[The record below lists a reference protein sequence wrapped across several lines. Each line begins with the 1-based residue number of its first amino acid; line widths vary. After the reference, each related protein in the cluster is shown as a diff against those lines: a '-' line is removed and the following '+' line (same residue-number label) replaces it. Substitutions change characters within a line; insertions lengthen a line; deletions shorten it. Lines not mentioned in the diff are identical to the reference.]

1 MKLVSRIT
9 FLSRLSH
16 FMSAEGA
23 IIRMKQLADE
33 KKANAE
39 RDADLPPVPSGSLG
53 TFKRGLQ
60 SMPLRVQEIL
70 GDKKVRLGHKMKKI
84 RRSADGK
91 KWLTT
96 FETKAGTIIVKSKTL
111 LVTAPSYVVAP
122 IVAEGK

>member
-1 MKLVSRIT
+1 MP
-9 FLSRLSH
+9 
-16 FMSAEGA
+16 AEGA

-122 IVAEGK
+122 IVAEGKRLHYAEV